1 MKLVFGA
8 ASLSS
13 QRFADL
19 HKEAAKYFDEIVLN
33 PYGRKLESEELMSM
47 WDNAD
52 AIIIGNE
59 KYSAEV
65 LAKAPRTLKVLAK
78 NGVGYDNVDLKA
90 ARELGIDVCTTPG
103 ANADSVADCA
113 LALLLCVQRNM
124 VRHDNVIREG
134 GWKRLGGHEL
144 TGYTIGVLGMGAI
157 GKGVIKRATAFGMKA
172 MAYDPY
178 FDEKFA
184 AEYGVQKAT
193 AEEVFAQADVVS
205 LHLPSTPETRHIINE
220 ETLAT
225 MKPNAVLINTARG
238 ELVDE
243 MALYNALKDGIIAG
257 AGLDVFESEPV
268 GSSPLV
274 TLDNVVVTPHIAGN
288 TTESGNRIGRMA
300 LQNIVDILSGRPCRS
315 IVNK

>member
-13 QRFADL
+13 KRFAEL

-33 PYGRKLESEELMSM
+33 PYGRKLEEEELMSM

-65 LAKAPRTLKVLAK
+65 LAKAPKTLKVLAK

-124 VRHDNVIREG
+124 VRHDNIIREG
-134 GWKRLGGHEL
+134 GWKRFGGHEL

-184 AEYGVQKAT
+184 EEYGVQRAT
-193 AEEVFAQADVVS
+193 TEEVLAQADVVS

-243 MALYNALKDGIIAG
+243 MALYNALKDGVIAG

-268 GSSPLV
+268 GSSPLIN
-274 TLDNVVVTPHIAGN
+274 LDNVVVTPHIAGN